1 MVEVRQ
7 YIDKRGRNVFGDWFL
22 GLDAVTA
29 ARVEASVI
37 RLEQGNFSTVKGVG
51 SGVFE
56 SHLNFGPGYRMYF
69 GKDGDR
75 IVILLAGGTKK
86 RQQQDIAAAGEL
98 WAEYKERKVEE
109 DGADKRI
116 PGNRRGAHKG

>member
-1 MVEVRQ
+1 MIEVLQ
-7 YIDKRGRNVFGDWFL
+7 YTDKRGRNIFGNWFL

-29 ARVEASVI
+29 TRVEASVI

-56 SHLNFGPGYRMYF
+56 SRLDFGPGYRLYF
-69 GKDGDR
+69 GKDGEQ
-75 IVILLAGGTKK
+75 VVVLLAGGTKK
-86 RQQQDIAAAGEL
+86 RQQQDIATAQQL
-98 WAEYKERKVEE
+98 WEEYKQRKTVVN
-109 DGADKRI
+109 GTDKKL